1 MQRNLGA
8 NAGLDYAGF
17 ARLIATMA
25 ACELRHLRG
34 WLPLSQRSGAELPC
48 HASPVPCRAGCG
60 GFSAEAGC
68 SSGEP
73 CSAAC
78 GTDQTS
84 IAEQA
89 AYGSGHGHSRAQKS
103 WGMAKRGPAGSE
115 PACTSPAHA
124 NRPHEEGQGQADL
137 RLAAVAL
144 AGFKLRRAAWVLESL
159 LADGD
164 WGKWGCLRIEGLVDM
179 EACLISSSGWADP
192 EQVLQCPD
200 GGMAQVSRQL
210 VAHIRAVLV
219 DVLPAVQKQEDVKSH
234 MC

>member
-25 ACELRHLRG
+25 ACELRRLRD
-34 WLPLSQRSGAELPC
+34 WLPLAQRSGVKLPC

-60 GFSAEAGC
+60 GFSTEAGC
-68 SSGEP
+68 SSGKP
-73 CSAAC
+73 CGAAC
-78 GTDQTS
+78 GTEQPCT
-84 IAEQA
+84 AEQA
-89 AYGSGHGHSRAQKS
+89 AVGSVYVHSNAQNPR
-103 WGMAKRGPAGSE
+103 GMAKRAPAGSE

-124 NRPHEEGQGQADL
+124 DRPHEKSRGQADA

-144 AGFKLRRAAWVLESL
+144 AAFKLRRAAWVLESL

-164 WGKWGCLRIEGLVDM
+164 WGKWGGLRTEGLVDM
-179 EACLISSSGWADP
+179 EACLTSRSGWADP
-192 EQVLQCPD
+192 ELVLQCPD
-200 GGMAQVSRQL
+200 DGMAQASRQL

-219 DVLPAVQKQEDVKSH
+219 DVPPAVWQ
-234 MC
+234 